1 MFGVQDFRHFMAFAG
16 PLMRYHVPHV
26 FALLFLLL
34 GHQSWHH
41 IPPFSLSREDV
52 VVPDIEQI
60 WHQQGPRTV

>member
-1 MFGVQDFRHFMAFAG
+1 
-16 PLMRYHVPHV
+16 MRYHVPHV